1 MDDLF
6 KSMIVEE
13 LRFKQQMSLDEK
25 IEYSKAKIVEF
36 VEKLG
41 GEDNCF
47 ISFSGGK
54 DSTVLLHLVRS
65 VYPNIKAVFFNT
77 GLEFPEIVQ
86 FAKKQE
92 NVVFMTPD
100 KRVNEVWKEY
110 GIPAV
115 SKEISSY
122 IYDVRNSTEK
132 MVEKRLNFRSSYS
145 ISKKWIH
152 LCDEEFAPYPIS
164 NKCCQYF
171 KKDLS
176 SKYAKD
182 NNAYPIIGTMA
193 NESILRLNSWVRHSC
208 NMFDGKKIQSRP
220 LSIWLETDIWDYIE
234 KFDIEICELYHKGH
248 DRTGCFLCPF
258 GAKIEDDRTGTNR
271 FELLKVQHPNQYKA
285 LEKLGIRQVLLDM
298 KVPIRN
304 DEQYMKDLN
313 KRIQEIEN
321 WYIKVGNDIAI
332 NGEKSKYWKY
342 HKYFN

>member
-1 MDDLF
+1 MQ
-6 KSMIVEE
+6 K
-13 LRFKQQMSLDEK
+13 
-25 IEYSKAKIVEF
+25 
-36 VEKLG
+36 
-41 GEDNCF
+41 
-47 ISFSGGK
+47 
-54 DSTVLLHLVRS
+54 T
-65 VYPNIKAVFFNT
+65 
-77 GLEFPEIVQ
+77 
-86 FAKKQE
+86 
-92 NVVFMTPD
+92 
-100 KRVNEVWKEY
+100 
-110 GIPAV
+110 
-115 SKEISSY
+115 
-122 IYDVRNSTEK
+122 
-132 MVEKRLNFRSSYS
+132 
-145 ISKKWIH
+145 
-152 LCDEEFAPYPIS
+152 
-164 NKCCQYF
+164 
-171 KKDLS
+171 
-176 SKYAKD
+176 
-182 NNAYPIIGTMA
+182 IIGTMA
-193 NESILRLNSWVRHSC
+193 NESMLRLNSWVRHSC